1 MKFNQKPLL
10 FIYVVTVMLF
20 TDLKMFA
27 QIGAGPG
34 DEGEDEGPV
43 EGDDPAL
50 PVNGKLIWL
59 LIVGAL
65 FAWYKIASRHKVS
78 RS

>member
-10 FIYVVTVMLF
+10 FIYVFIVMLF

-27 QIGAGPG
+27 QIGGGPG
-34 DEGEDEGPV
+34 DDSEDGEPV
-43 EGDDPAL
+43 EGEDPAL
-50 PVNGKLIWL
+50 PINGKLVWL
-59 LIVGAL
+59 LIAGAL
-65 FAWYKIASRHKVS
+65 FAWYKIASRPKAS